1 MNNSENENT
10 IFENIDNFQE
20 YYLIKDNNVYK
31 FIITKLKANV
41 LIKCKNYRINLD
53 SDNFSIPS
61 NKIDLI
67 YEYVINA
74 FEENKVIIKDIII
87 NKSIKLKIKNYNNMK
102 EVEIIL
108 VYNKNNNDNFI
119 MESIIN
125 YNKIKN
131 ELEYLKDEIYIL
143 RKDVDK
149 LKSLNSKLNKNDFNK
164 SNNENF
170 SDPQNIQF
178 SDNLINDSY
187 GELVI
192 DNSFDVFKSI
202 NDILY
207 IIYSTKNGTIISYN
221 FNNNKKINEIKKA
234 HNSFISNIRHY
245 LDKINNRD
253 LILSISCYDNNL
265 KIWNILNFECLVNF
279 HNVNYKGYLYSAYF
293 LEDNQELYIITS
305 NCNNDESIKIYDF
318 EENIIKELN
327 DSNNNTVLIINYYDN
342 KYYKNYIIAGNIGS
356 VISYDYNK
364 NKIYHEYDDNYD
376 YSNSNR
382 HYSVVINENNEKMR
396 LIESCDDGNI
406 RIWDFHSAKLLKKIN
421 FGDKV
426 LFNICL
432 WNNNYLFIGGFKSIR
447 LVDLNNEKTIKKL
460 INNYSE
466 VINLKK
472 IIHPTYIYYFII
484 NNIYLTQLE

>member
-1 MNNSENENT
+1 MK
-10 IFENIDNFQE
+10 NI
-20 YYLIKDNNVYK
+20 
-31 FIITKLKANV
+31 
-41 LIKCKNYRINLD
+41 
-53 SDNFSIPS
+53 
-61 NKIDLI
+61 
-67 YEYVINA
+67 
-74 FEENKVIIKDIII
+74 
-87 NKSIKLKIKNYNNMK
+87 
-102 EVEIIL
+102 
-108 VYNKNNNDNFI
+108 
-119 MESIIN
+119 
-125 YNKIKN
+125 
-131 ELEYLKDEIYIL
+131 
-143 RKDVDK
+143 
-149 LKSLNSKLNKNDFNK
+149 
-164 SNNENF
+164 ENF

-432 WNNNYLFIGGFKSIR
+432 WNNNYLLG
-447 LVDLNNEKTIKKL
+447 VLN
-460 INNYSE
+460 
-466 VINLKK
+466 
-472 IIHPTYIYYFII
+472 
-484 NNIYLTQLE
+484 Q

>member
-1 MNNSENENT
+1 M
-10 IFENIDNFQE
+10 
-20 YYLIKDNNVYK
+20 
-31 FIITKLKANV
+31 
-41 LIKCKNYRINLD
+41 
-53 SDNFSIPS
+53 
-61 NKIDLI
+61 
-67 YEYVINA
+67 
-74 FEENKVIIKDIII
+74 
-87 NKSIKLKIKNYNNMK
+87 
-102 EVEIIL
+102 
-108 VYNKNNNDNFI
+108 
-119 MESIIN
+119 
-125 YNKIKN
+125 
-131 ELEYLKDEIYIL
+131 
-143 RKDVDK
+143 
-149 LKSLNSKLNKNDFNK
+149 
-164 SNNENF
+164 
-170 SDPQNIQF
+170 
-178 SDNLINDSY
+178 
-187 GELVI
+187 
-192 DNSFDVFKSI
+192 
-202 NDILY
+202 
-207 IIYSTKNGTIISYN
+207 
-221 FNNNKKINEIKKA
+221 
-234 HNSFISNIRHY
+234 
-245 LDKINNRD
+245 
-253 LILSISCYDNNL
+253 
-265 KIWNILNFECLVNF
+265 VNF

-305 NCNNDESIKIYDF
+305 NCNNNESIKIYDF

-432 WNNNYLFIGGFKSIR
+432 WNNNYLFIGGFKSIK